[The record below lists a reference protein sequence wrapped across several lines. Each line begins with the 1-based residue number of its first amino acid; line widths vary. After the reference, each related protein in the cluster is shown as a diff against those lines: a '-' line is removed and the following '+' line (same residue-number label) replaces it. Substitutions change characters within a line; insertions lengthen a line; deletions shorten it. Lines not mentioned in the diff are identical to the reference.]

1 MSPKVSLHTVVLPNL
16 VHTSLKSPKIA
27 LKEVLNLTKNS
38 KIQNF
43 FQCDRKKF

>member
-27 LKEVLNLTKNS
+27 LKEVLN
-38 KIQNF
+38 
-43 FQCDRKKF
+43 DRIERSFEMRFLYLP